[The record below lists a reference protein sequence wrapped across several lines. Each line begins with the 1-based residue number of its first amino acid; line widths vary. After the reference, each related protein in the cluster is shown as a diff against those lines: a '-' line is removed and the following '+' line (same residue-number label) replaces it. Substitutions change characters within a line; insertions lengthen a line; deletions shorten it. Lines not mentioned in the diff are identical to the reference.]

1 MVKLI
6 EVTPHVFTRGRPAV
20 KQIPELIDS
29 GIDVIVNLL
38 PGFDEMMVKWPRLYV
53 HSPMPDGK
61 YVVQSAVDL
70 AVDTI
75 TREVDDKKKVLVHC
89 RAGRNRT
96 GLVVCSYLVRRGMT
110 PDSAIEHFRDVRP
123 NGLANPAFEE
133 YVRRLR

>member
-1 MVKLI
+1 MKLI
-6 EVTPHVFTRGRPAV
+6 KITNHVFTRGRPTV
-20 KQIPELIDS
+20 KQIPELEEF

-53 HSPMPDGK
+53 HAPMADGK
-61 YVVQSAVDL
+61 YVDKPSVDL

-75 TREVDDKKKVLVHC
+75 IREVDDKKKVLVHC

-96 GLVVCSYLVRRGMT
+96 GLVVCSYLVRRGMD